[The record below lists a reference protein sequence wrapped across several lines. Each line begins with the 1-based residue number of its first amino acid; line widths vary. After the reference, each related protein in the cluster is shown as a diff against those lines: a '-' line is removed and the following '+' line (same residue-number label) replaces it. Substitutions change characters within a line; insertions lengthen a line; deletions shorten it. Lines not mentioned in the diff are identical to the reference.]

1 MKQIMNKR
9 LLYIAWLFPLL
20 LACSKEQPAPA
31 PSSADDQALVFEVA
45 DLMVKAGESDASFN
59 ENRIQTLDV
68 YFYPAGGTDGDAV
81 FHKRM
86 TPNAIGLYSTRIDFT
101 YAEISLLFASGPS
114 CEVYAIA
121 NIDSSLLPASLS
133 GTDIPSLKGIA
144 LAQNW
149 FGSQSGASHKQ
160 DSFVMDGQQ
169 TLYLISTT
177 ATEVA
182 VGKVLLYRIATKLS
196 LMVNVE
202 SSIRVPVKYKD
213 EEDNIY
219 DAEEEWV
226 PMTDMSSSGT
236 AQVQAYLVNG
246 YSQAKLGVRTAPE
259 TYLPNTATA
268 DRASYYDYRS
278 NRMPYHSGKTE
289 TVQEDERY
297 TWLQH
302 LEDPDNVTTDMVGT
316 PTGNRTDVTYMV
328 SDPSYSYPQTWTQG
342 AETEPYFKLELPW
355 RRTSTLYVYKNGKDQ
370 APEVL
375 TNGRTGQK
383 QYYYKIVFPNKSMLS
398 NNWYQYKIHVG
409 ILGSDTDD
417 AKVELTCTYMVAHW
431 QNKSEVIEEAEVG
444 NARYLSVAQEAYTLY
459 NETTLDIPYISSDN
473 CVIVNA
479 TYTKPYYGTNTNG
492 KSYDAEHGYY
502 YTSGSAASWLSLSDG
517 KIRFNHAIINQ
528 VSTAMDVAPYTVTFT
543 IRHSDD
549 ASYSR
554 EVTIFQYPAIYM
566 EKKDG
571 GSAFIDGYFAH
582 VKEASM
588 SGARRIGTYYGRS
601 DGNAGVQTTRN
612 NTYDLAYDN
621 YYTSAS
627 YDGTVTTTYNGQVTT
642 PYDVL
647 LRSQVPGY
655 FTLLYLTRITITA
668 FTSTDNKFRDHTSQN
683 VEYIIGDPR
692 VESGWNSSNLENYL
706 VSQPANGT
714 NRLTLTTRQ
723 WTNASSILIGGDN
736 TAIIAPSIL
745 ISSGWNAVPSGN
757 AFTFD
762 MAKKRCATYQEG
774 GYPAGRWRLP
784 TEAEVYFVQS
794 LQQNEQIPVLFNM
807 GSDYWTSSGY
817 LYNGTSYT
825 PATTGSHDTGIRCV
839 YDVWYWGDKPESIST
854 YHPAP

>member
-202 SSIRVPVKYKD
+202 SSIRVPVVYKD
-213 EEDNIY
+213 EENNEY
-219 DAEEEWV
+219 PAEEEWV

-246 YSQAKLGVRTAPE
+246 YSQAKLGVRTAPD

-316 PTGNRTDVTYMV
+316 LTGNRTDVTYMV

-479 TYTKPYYGTNTNG
+479 RYSRMIYSGGNGTVQ
-492 KSYDAEHGYY
+492 
-502 YTSGSAASWLSLSDG
+502 SGTAASVGATFTLQDS
-517 KIRFNHAIINQ
+517 KIHFVHDIDNRM
-528 VSTAMDVAPYTVTFT
+528 SEDMDVSPYTFTFT

-554 EVTIFQYPAIYM
+554 EVTIYQYPAIYISQVA
-566 EKKDG
+566 G
-571 GSAFIDGYFAH
+571 GNVYIDGY
-582 VKEASM
+582 
-588 SGARRIGTYYGRS
+588 YGNVNGSKGPNYAYHRWG
-601 DGNAGVQTTRN
+601 DG
-612 NTYDLAYDN
+612 
-621 YYTSAS
+621 YTMTP
-627 YDGTVTTTYNGQVTT
+627 YMTVTTTLNG
-642 PYDVL
+642 L
-647 LRSQVPGY
+647 GN
-655 FTLLYLTRITITA
+655 LTRITVSA
-668 FTSTDNKFRDHTSQN
+668 FSSGENIFYSHLGQQ
-683 VEYIIGDPR
+683 EYIIGDPR
-692 VESGWNSSNLENYL
+692 TNSGWNAGNLINYRIGNNTY
-706 VSQPANGT
+706 SWGDMAGAIQ
-714 NRLTLTTRQ
+714 
-723 WTNASSILIGGDN
+723 IGGDN
-736 TAIIAPSIL
+736 PQIIAPSIL
-745 ISSGWNAVPSGN
+745 VASYWSAMYGDEDLSYENAL
-757 AFTFD
+757 
-762 MAKKRCATYQEG
+762 KRCATYQEA

-784 TEAEVYFVQS
+784 TEAEVYYIEQ
-794 LQQNEQIPVLFNM
+794 LQENNHITTLFN
-807 GSDYWTSSGY
+807 SNYHYWTSTGYGYRGRDNNYKNSGTDP
-817 LYNGTSYT
+817 G
-825 PATTGSHDTGIRCV
+825 ARCV
-839 YDVWYWGDKPESIST
+839 YDVWYWGDEPTSTDT
-854 YHPAP
+854 YHPEPFIR

>member
-149 FGSQSGASHKQ
+149 FGSPSGASHKQ

-202 SSIRVPVKYKD
+202 SSIRVPVVYKD
-213 EEDNIY
+213 EENNEY
-219 DAEEEWV
+219 PAEEEWV

-316 PTGNRTDVTYMV
+316 LTGNRTDVTYMV

-417 AKVELTCTYMVAHW
+417 AKVELACTYMVAHW

-473 CVIVNA
+473 CVIVDA

-566 EKKDG
+566 ESIPG
-571 GSAFIDGYFAH
+571 GSAFVDGYFAQ
-582 VKEASM
+582 VYKATLT
-588 SGARRIGTYYGRS
+588 GARAITTYTA
-601 DGNAGVQTTRN
+601 AGV
-612 NTYDLAYDN
+612 TYAD
-621 YYTSAS
+621 YYTSLPYNS
-627 YDGTVTTTYNGQVTT
+627 TTWNTAYNGSINT
-642 PYDVL
+642 PYIN
-647 LRSQVPGY
+647 
-655 FTLLYLTRITITA
+655 LYRQDAATFGLSDITRLTITA
-668 FTSTDNKFRDHTSQN
+668 FTSDANKFTDHSEQQI
-683 VEYIIGDPR
+683 EYIIGDPR
-692 VESGWNSSNLENYL
+692 QASGWNASSLIEYLSSNQNNRNTTT
-706 VSQPANGT
+706 SWGT
-714 NRLTLTTRQ
+714 KAAQ
-723 WTNASSILIGGDN
+723 IQVGGAN

-745 ISSGWNAVPSGN
+745 FSSAWSIKSGN
-757 AFTFD
+757 VSFD
-762 MAKKRCATYQEG
+762 VAQKRCATYQEA

-784 TEAEVYFVQS
+784 TEAEVNFVQS
-794 LQQNEQIPVLFNM
+794 LQAQGQIPVLFRD
-807 GSDYWTSSGY
+807 GADYWTSSGHT
-817 LYNGTSYT
+817 YNGSTYAQ
-825 PATTGSHDTGIRCV
+825 PTGSVDSGVRCV
-839 YDVWYWGDKPESIST
+839 YDVWYWGDKPMSIST
-854 YHPAP
+854 YHPEP

>member
-101 YAEISLLFASGPS
+101 YAEISLLFSSGPS

-202 SSIRVPVKYKD
+202 SSIRVPIVYKD
-213 EEDNIY
+213 EENNEY
-219 DAEEEWV
+219 PAEEEWV

-246 YSQAKLGVRTAPE
+246 YSQAKLGVRTAPD

-316 PTGNRTDVTYMV
+316 LTGNRTDVTYMV

-370 APEVL
+370 DPEVL

-479 TYTKPYYGTNTNG
+479 RYSRMIYSGGNGTEQNG
-492 KSYDAEHGYY
+492 
-502 YTSGSAASWLSLSDG
+502 TAASVGATFTLQDS
-517 KIRFNHAIINQ
+517 KIHFVHDIDN
-528 VSTAMDVAPYTVTFT
+528 SMSEDMDVSPYTFTFT

-554 EVTIFQYPAIYM
+554 EVTIYQYPAIYISQVT
-566 EKKDG
+566 G
-571 GSAFIDGYFAH
+571 GNVYIDGYYGN
-582 VKEASM
+582 VNGSK
-588 SGARRIGTYYGRS
+588 GPNYNNNNYYG
-601 DGNAGVQTTRN
+601 N
-612 NTYDLAYDN
+612 N
-621 YYTSAS
+621 YTMTP
-627 YDGTVTTTYNGQVTT
+627 YMTVTTTLNG
-642 PYDVL
+642 L
-647 LRSQVPGY
+647 GN
-655 FTLLYLTRITITA
+655 LTRITVSA
-668 FTSTDNKFRDHTSQN
+668 FSSGDNIFRSHLGDR
-683 VEYIIGDPR
+683 EYIIGDPR
-692 VESGWNSSNLENYL
+692 TNSGWNAGNLINYRIGNNTY
-706 VSQPANGT
+706 SWGDKAGAIQ
-714 NRLTLTTRQ
+714 
-723 WTNASSILIGGDN
+723 IGGDN
-736 TAIIAPSIL
+736 PQIIAPSIL
-745 ISSGWNAVPSGN
+745 VASYWSAMYGDEDLSYENAL
-757 AFTFD
+757 
-762 MAKKRCATYQEG
+762 KRCATYQEA

-784 TEAEVYFVQS
+784 TEAEVYYIEQ
-794 LQQNEQIPVLFNM
+794 LQENNHITTLFN
-807 GSDYWTSSGY
+807 SNYHYWTSTGYGYRGRDNNYKNSGTDP
-817 LYNGTSYT
+817 G
-825 PATTGSHDTGIRCV
+825 ARCV
-839 YDVWYWGDKPESIST
+839 YDVWYWGDSPMSTNT